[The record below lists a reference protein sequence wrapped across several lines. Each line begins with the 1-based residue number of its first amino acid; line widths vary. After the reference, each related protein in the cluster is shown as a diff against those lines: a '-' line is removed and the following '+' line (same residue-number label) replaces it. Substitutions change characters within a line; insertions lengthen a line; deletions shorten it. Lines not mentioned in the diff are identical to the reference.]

1 MNEGFL
7 FSAKSL
13 SAALL
18 ELNLLSCRSPRM
30 IHGSGSWIARYS
42 LSLANASSKN
52 RAFDGCGVNL
62 VRLSSPGTRWSPRMW
77 RHPASES
84 ESLCLIASQSAMELD
99 DNGSRAAGA
108 NCGSEIELGQKRRP
122 RIWCP
127 GRIYCPE

>member
-30 IHGSGSWIARYS
+30 IHAAAPGSGSWIARYS

-52 RAFDGCGVNL
+52 RAFDRCGVNL

-84 ESLCLIASQSAMELD
+84 QGQIVAAKSSLGKNAGQ
-99 DNGSRAAGA
+99 GSRVLDESTAQNDRTFHGFPF
-108 NCGSEIELGQKRRP
+108 QQ
-122 RIWCP
+122 
-127 GRIYCPE
+127 

>member
-52 RAFDGCGVNL
+52 RAFDRCGVNL

-84 ESLCLIASQSAMELD
+84 GQIVAAKSSLGKNAGQGSGVLDESTAQND
-99 DNGSRAAGA
+99 RTFHGFPF
-108 NCGSEIELGQKRRP
+108 QQ
-122 RIWCP
+122 
-127 GRIYCPE
+127 